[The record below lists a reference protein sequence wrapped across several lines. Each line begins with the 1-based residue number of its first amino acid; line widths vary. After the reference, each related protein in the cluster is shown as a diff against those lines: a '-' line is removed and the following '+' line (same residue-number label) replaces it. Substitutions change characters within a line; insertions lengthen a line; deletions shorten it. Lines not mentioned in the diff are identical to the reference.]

1 VLNPGQS
8 FGNYR
13 ILEQIGVGGMGAVYL
28 AQHPLIG
35 KKVALK
41 VIHNELSA
49 NKEVI
54 SRFFNEAKAA
64 NQIGHDHIVSIHDFG
79 QTDDG
84 QHFYIMEFIEGR
96 TLASV
101 LVERRTLHPQ
111 RCLHITAQIASGL
124 AAAHNANIIHRDLK
138 PDNVML
144 VNRMGDADFVKI
156 LDFGL
161 AKILDSQKQLTA
173 IGVVLGTPQ
182 YMSPEACESRRD
194 LDSRSDIYSLG
205 ILMFQ
210 MLTGRVPFEGNS
222 MGEVL
227 VKQVTKLPP
236 APRAL
241 NPAVPPSV
249 EQIVLRCLAKDRG
262 TRFQNMGEL
271 RNAVLDPEKYLASS
285 PPVVL
290 AAGEVTG
297 QRPKATQFFHGAA
310 DNSAAPAGP
319 VGHAQSDTGDNQPGK
334 TAYFAGAAPSQVAR
348 AAAAVAAELEAEDQ
362 SAAAID
368 RGAATT
374 NQRPAHA
381 LKTQYAAQPAGGPPP
396 AAMGSRAPDPLPA
409 AAAAH
414 AQKTMFVPQQG
425 SGPPAAAPPPA
436 APANGSAPPDASTV
450 FGEGASPPS
459 VIQTLPPTEAKTAY
473 MDPGAGVGAPPA
485 SPVMPELR
493 PPHTA
498 KNVTMAIA
506 PPEGYKEHPPTS
518 SGKLIAAVAVGVS
531 LIGIAIL
538 GFVTPGF
545 FHSDSGAGEADGAVA
560 AVDAAASKTAV
571 TPDAS
576 PPKAI
581 DAAPATAKIEV
592 TSSPEGAEVLGPDGD
607 VLATTPGVIE
617 LPIDG
622 VERTLTFRHPDA
634 EPQTT
639 AITPTGP
646 ALVSIELETR
656 AQREKKKKQRERKKK
671 KKKKKKNNKT
681 GADDGTINPFK

>member
-249 EQIVLRCLAKDRG
+249 EQIV
-262 TRFQNMGEL
+262 
-271 RNAVLDPEKYLASS
+271 
-285 PPVVL
+285 
-290 AAGEVTG
+290 
-297 QRPKATQFFHGAA
+297 
-310 DNSAAPAGP
+310 
-319 VGHAQSDTGDNQPGK
+319 
-334 TAYFAGAAPSQVAR
+334 
-348 AAAAVAAELEAEDQ
+348 
-362 SAAAID
+362 
-368 RGAATT
+368 
-374 NQRPAHA
+374 
-381 LKTQYAAQPAGGPPP
+381 
-396 AAMGSRAPDPLPA
+396 
-409 AAAAH
+409 
-414 AQKTMFVPQQG
+414 
-425 SGPPAAAPPPA
+425 
-436 APANGSAPPDASTV
+436 
-450 FGEGASPPS
+450 
-459 VIQTLPPTEAKTAY
+459 
-473 MDPGAGVGAPPA
+473 
-485 SPVMPELR
+485 
-493 PPHTA
+493 
-498 KNVTMAIA
+498 
-506 PPEGYKEHPPTS
+506 
-518 SGKLIAAVAVGVS
+518 
-531 LIGIAIL
+531 
-538 GFVTPGF
+538 
-545 FHSDSGAGEADGAVA
+545 
-560 AVDAAASKTAV
+560 
-571 TPDAS
+571 
-576 PPKAI
+576 
-581 DAAPATAKIEV
+581 
-592 TSSPEGAEVLGPDGD
+592 
-607 VLATTPGVIE
+607 
-617 LPIDG
+617 
-622 VERTLTFRHPDA
+622 
-634 EPQTT
+634 
-639 AITPTGP
+639 
-646 ALVSIELETR
+646 
-656 AQREKKKKQRERKKK
+656 
-671 KKKKKKNNKT
+671 
-681 GADDGTINPFK
+681 